1 MGLCPSRAKKTETPK
16 TETLQPPPGLE
27 PLPSNLRADAEPFQ
41 PQVPKAGWEQFL
53 ERKQQQRLQPQAT
66 TFQRKLDGTFTQEYR
81 RLLGQPQAS
90 KAHKEE
96 PMLDYVQAWKEL
108 KAEKAPPPPE
118 LKDDTA
124 LPKPQ
129 PFGLSDQHYLSTDED
144 GSRSHA
150 HRCLKPAKLR
160 AYVPGPVSP
169 ELEEA
174 MTELLFEL
182 RTVQQA
188 DRTVKRYCVGL
199 REVLRAAKAGTLQAC
214 VVAPDLDPGES
225 VDVKLQELLK
235 KCSCPVV
242 FGLSRKRLGQCIKK
256 SVTVSVVGIL
266 DSRGAQASFDR
277 MIAAK

>member
-1 MGLCPSRAKKTETPK
+1 MGLCPSRAKKTA
-16 TETLQPPPGLE
+16 ETLNPPPGLE
-27 PLPSNLRADAEPFQ
+27 PQSKLRADAEPFQ
-41 PQVPKAGWEQFL
+41 PQVARAAWEEFL
-53 ERKQQQRLQPQAT
+53 ERKELQRLQPQLT
-66 TFQRKLDGTFTQEYR
+66 RFQRKLDGTFTQEYR
-81 RLLGQPQAS
+81 RLLGGDRQSTKQT
-90 KAHKEE
+90 EE
-96 PMLDYVQAWKEL
+96 PMLDFVQAWKEL
-108 KAEKAPPPPE
+108 KTGKGPSPPPG
-118 LKDDTA
+118 LIVKDDAA

-129 PFGLSDQHYLSTDED
+129 PFGLSDQHYLSGDED
-144 GSRSHA
+144 SSRSQA
-150 HRCLKPAKLR
+150 HRCVKPAQLR
-160 AYVPGPVSP
+160 EYVPGPVSA

-174 MTELLFEL
+174 LTELLYEL

-188 DRTVKRYCVGL
+188 DRTLKRYCVGL

-235 KCSCPVV
+235 KCTCPVV

-277 MIAAK
+277 MMAAK